1 LTDLFPVSQTPS
13 RAFPLLARLG
23 LLGMAF
29 GLLLD
34 VVEHGVVS
42 HADEHLVAGFPV
54 GEHAAHFIVVV
65 GMVLVLSGIVRDGLR
80 ASREERQRS
89 SSNALR

>member
-1 LTDLFPVSQTPS
+1 
-13 RAFPLLARLG
+13 
-23 LLGMAF
+23 MAF

-42 HADEHLVAGFPV
+42 HADEHLIAGFPV

-80 ASREERQRS
+80 ASRERQRS